1 MNIETLGHASLL
13 ITDEKSNPI
22 LVTDPWVIGS
32 TYWRSWW
39 LQNYPDENKINILK
53 NTPIIYI
60 THEHSD
66 HFHLP
71 SLRLIGK
78 NNNIYLP
85 DLPNKEFIKYL
96 NKKDYKTNILKRYKW
111 HEVYKNVKI
120 LSIPLWNDDS
130 ILLIELDNFIIVNLN
145 DAKVPNFLL
154 KRIYQTIR
162 YKKKSSI
169 LLSSYS
175 PASIVNSFRYK
186 KEMVSIK
193 NKSEYVKY
201 INHLCKIIQPDYFMP
216 FASQAIFSRL
226 DSKWANEYRVSFN
239 DLKTKWENKS
249 ILLQPYS
256 KLNLL
261 NKKFSSIKTSD
272 YLTKDK
278 IKVQRITERNKLE
291 KNYNQKD
298 IDLNKLSN
306 KLSRFNLI
314 IKILF
319 PKGIGFLLDNKL
331 YIYRSKK
338 VYFNNNNENKQI
350 TSVTIELP
358 KLVLKEVLQSNHIG
372 DIGISM
378 FTLIHIT
385 KNFNPKL
392 VYLLFLIITLD
403 DYGHLR
409 NLKNFFKWFKLQFNF
424 YTYLFF
430 RKIL

>member
-96 NKKDYKTNILKRYKW
+96 NKNDYKTNILKRYKW

-201 INHLCKIIQPDYFMP
+201 INHLCKIIQPEYFMP
-216 FASQAIFSRL
+216 FASQAIFSRH

-239 DLKTKWENKS
+239 DLKTKWENK
-249 ILLQPYS
+249 
-256 KLNLL
+256 
-261 NKKFSSIKTSD
+261 
-272 YLTKDK
+272 
-278 IKVQRITERNKLE
+278 
-291 KNYNQKD
+291 
-298 IDLNKLSN
+298 
-306 KLSRFNLI
+306 
-314 IKILF
+314 
-319 PKGIGFLLDNKL
+319 
-331 YIYRSKK
+331 
-338 VYFNNNNENKQI
+338 
-350 TSVTIELP
+350 
-358 KLVLKEVLQSNHIG
+358 
-372 DIGISM
+372 
-378 FTLIHIT
+378 
-385 KNFNPKL
+385 
-392 VYLLFLIITLD
+392 
-403 DYGHLR
+403 
-409 NLKNFFKWFKLQFNF
+409 
-424 YTYLFF
+424 
-430 RKIL
+430 